1 MKIAVQTDE
10 TGQVVGY
17 STIYSDEQLEIAG
30 WQELEADPYFNAGN
44 YADWK
49 VVKGQLVKKDSGMT
63 PLEESQMAVT
73 ALTQQNLKLSQ
84 ENNELKAAV
93 TATTKELVT
102 TRTDVKQTQ
111 QAITALTQL
120 QIGQTTNK

>member
-17 STIYSDEQLEIAG
+17 STIYDAGQLKITG
-30 WQELEADPYFNAGN
+30 WQEIEADPYFNAGN

-49 VVKGQLVKKDSGMT
+49 VVNSQLVKKDTGMT

-73 ALTQQNLKLSQ
+73 ALTQQNIQLAQ
-84 ENNELKAAV
+84 ENTELKAAV

-102 TRTDVKQTQ
+102 TKAEIKQTQ

>member
-10 TGQVVGY
+10 TGQVIGY
-17 STIYSDEQLEIAG
+17 STIYSDEQLTIAG
-30 WQELEADPYFNAGN
+30 WQEIEADPYFNAEN

-49 VVKGQLVKKDSGMT
+49 VVKGQLVKKASGMT

-73 ALTQQNLKLSQ
+73 ALTQQNIQLAQ

-93 TATTKELVT
+93 TATTKELIT
-102 TRTDVKQTQ
+102 TKTDIKQTQ